1 MSFEHLGKGVFGALM
16 AVFSFLYGCI
26 SEMIIVLAILMIFDY
41 ITGVLVAKKNNTFSS
56 NIGFWGVVR
65 KLSYLMIIITGYLS
79 DITINAFTAI
89 IGIDFNTFGALG
101 FAVVFYLIGNEGI
114 SLFTNWSNLGLPVPK
129 FLLSIFYN
137 FQSFSNVMVKKNIIK
152 ELKQDELDKENKD

>member
-101 FAVVFYLIGNEGI
+101 FAVVFYLIGNEGV
-114 SLFTNWSNLGLPVPK
+114 SLFTN
-129 FLLSIFYN
+129 
-137 FQSFSNVMVKKNIIK
+137 
-152 ELKQDELDKENKD
+152 